1 MRMNIRKLV
10 FFFQYSKKNSNHNK
24 KEQLPSYLPKSQ
36 LIQEILAERDAK
48 IRELEA
54 TIKSLQEKLS
64 ACEQSEHQDLSNS
77 LSNNHT
83 ANGVNDAIIEEN
95 NEIIT

>member
-1 MRMNIRKLV
+1 M
-10 FFFQYSKKNSNHNK
+10 
-24 KEQLPSYLPKSQ
+24 
-36 LIQEILAERDAK
+36 AERDTK

-54 TIKSLQEKLS
+54 TIKLLQEKLS
-64 ACEQSEHQDLSNS
+64 ACEQPGHQDVSNS

>member
-1 MRMNIRKLV
+1 M
-10 FFFQYSKKNSNHNK
+10 
-24 KEQLPSYLPKSQ
+24 
-36 LIQEILAERDAK
+36 AERDAK

-64 ACEQSEHQDLSNS
+64 ACEPMEDQDVLSS
-77 LSNNHT
+77 LENNHT

>member
-1 MRMNIRKLV
+1 M
-10 FFFQYSKKNSNHNK
+10 
-24 KEQLPSYLPKSQ
+24 
-36 LIQEILAERDAK
+36 AERDAK

-64 ACEQSEHQDLSNS
+64 ACEPSKEIEDKDVSSS
-77 LSNNHT
+77 LENNHT